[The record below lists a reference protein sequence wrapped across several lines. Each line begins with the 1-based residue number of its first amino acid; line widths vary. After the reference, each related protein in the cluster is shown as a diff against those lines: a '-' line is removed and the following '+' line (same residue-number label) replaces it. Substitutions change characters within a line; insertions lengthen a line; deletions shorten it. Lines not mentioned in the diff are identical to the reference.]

1 MAGHRINR
9 PARPLVQGSLSKET
23 RRRVVRE
30 TLSAMT
36 EMQRLA
42 LSLYHYE
49 KLGPAG
55 IAEALEVP
63 KRDVDRLLADGSA
76 KVTRALHREAKRFDS
91 TGPRLAA

>member
-1 MAGHRINR
+1 MAGKRINR
-9 PARPLVQGSLSKET
+9 PTRPLLRERLPKEA

-30 TLSAMT
+30 TLSTMT

-55 IAEALEVP
+55 IAAALEVS
-63 KRDVDRLLADGSA
+63 KGDVDRLLSEGAA
-76 KVTRALHREAKRFDS
+76 TVTRALHREA
-91 TGPRLAA
+91 TRLDGTDGRMAA

>member
-1 MAGHRINR
+1 MAGKRIDR
-9 PARPLVQGSLSKET
+9 PPRPLLRTRLPKEA

-30 TLSAMT
+30 TLSTMT

-55 IAEALEVP
+55 IAAA
-63 KRDVDRLLADGSA
+63 RLQLRGI
-76 KVTRALHREAKRFDS
+76 V
-91 TGPRLAA
+91 GGRLPLPAIAWHPLKSRSKEKSSS